1 MEPPP
6 QPTRHL
12 SNLQRTILQWLAS
25 DARSRYAADATGGV
39 PYGDIVRAMTA
50 DKSSVTTN
58 LRQLMRLG
66 LVVITMAPGG
76 WTRCVFLTEQG
87 RASVTALAKAEQ
99 KRRFR
104 LFADDLTESEPY
116 EGRWRAPFRRRDR
129 KRDARQQHEDEGP
142 TKKPRRRQ

>member
-1 MEPPP
+1 MEPTP
-6 QPTRHL
+6 QPTPHL

-25 DARSRYAADATGGV
+25 DARSRYAADTTGGV

-87 RASVTALAKAEQ
+87 RTSVTALAKVEQ

-104 LFADDLTESEPY
+104 LFTDDLTESEPY
-116 EGRWRAPFRRRDR
+116 EGRWRASFRRRDR
-129 KRDARQQHEDEGP
+129 QREARQHEDEGP
-142 TKKPRRRQ
+142 AKKPRRRR